1 VRYLG
6 MEVDRAI
13 EVAEQIDISIADAI
27 AAAAD
32 MVGAGDF
39 AADLGAA
46 EDRFCRPT
54 MGRSRR
60 APSPLDPSS
69 HLSAAVTRSMLC
81 AIGEVSRYHCRLWIP
96 RRRRGLRK
104 LSLIVRMA

>member
-54 MGRSRR
+54 MGQVP
-60 APSPLDPSS
+60 ASS
-69 HLSAAVTRSMLC
+69 KP
-81 AIGEVSRYHCRLWIP
+81 P
-96 RRRRGLRK
+96 RP
-104 LSLIVRMA
+104 